1 MYNEDD
7 EGDETL
13 KKDMLWR
20 QARVLYPELE
30 EWLLE
35 MVVNIHLAQ
44 EPNPQNPPDGKTPP
58 HAKPSKSTKSRQTL
72 SILSNPN
79 TLYHSRLWA

>member
-1 MYNEDD
+1 MYSEDD

-13 KKDMLWR
+13 KKDMLLR

-35 MVVNIHLAQ
+35 MAVNMHIAQ
-44 EPNPQNPPDGKTPP
+44 EK
-58 HAKPSKSTKSRQTL
+58 QTDIIKITDL
-72 SILSNPN
+72 TINDD
-79 TLYHSRLWA
+79 Y

>member
-13 KKDMLWR
+13 KKDMLLR

-35 MVVNIHLAQ
+35 MAVNMHIAQ
-44 EPNPQNPPDGKTPP
+44 EKENEKVKLMDLTINDD
-58 HAKPSKSTKSRQTL
+58 
-72 SILSNPN
+72 
-79 TLYHSRLWA
+79 Y

>member
-1 MYNEDD
+1 MYSEDD

-13 KKDMLWR
+13 KKDMLLR

-35 MVVNIHLAQ
+35 MAVNMHIAQ
-44 EPNPQNPPDGKTPP
+44 EKENEKVKITDLTINDE
-58 HAKPSKSTKSRQTL
+58 
-72 SILSNPN
+72 
-79 TLYHSRLWA
+79 Y

>member
-1 MYNEDD
+1 MYSEDD

-13 KKDMLWR
+13 KKDMLLR

-35 MVVNIHLAQ
+35 MAVNMHLAQ
-44 EPNPQNPPDGKTPP
+44 EKENEKVKLTNLTINDE
-58 HAKPSKSTKSRQTL
+58 
-72 SILSNPN
+72 
-79 TLYHSRLWA
+79 Y

>member
-7 EGDETL
+7 EGDETF
-13 KKDMLWR
+13 KKDMLLR

-35 MVVNIHLAQ
+35 MAVNMHLVQ
-44 EPNPQNPPDGKTPP
+44 EKENEKVKLMDLTINDD
-58 HAKPSKSTKSRQTL
+58 
-72 SILSNPN
+72 
-79 TLYHSRLWA
+79 Y

>member
-1 MYNEDD
+1 MYSEDD

-13 KKDMLWR
+13 KKDMILR

-35 MVVNIHLAQ
+35 MAVNMHIAQ
-44 EPNPQNPPDGKTPP
+44 EKENDIVKITDLTINDD
-58 HAKPSKSTKSRQTL
+58 
-72 SILSNPN
+72 
-79 TLYHSRLWA
+79 Y

>member
-1 MYNEDD
+1 MYSEDD

-13 KKDMLWR
+13 KKDMLLR

-35 MVVNIHLAQ
+35 MAVNIHIAQ
-44 EPNPQNPPDGKTPP
+44 EKQNDIVKITDL
-58 HAKPSKSTKSRQTL
+58 T
-72 SILSNPN
+72 INDD
-79 TLYHSRLWA
+79 Y

>member
-13 KKDMLWR
+13 KKDMLLR

-35 MVVNIHLAQ
+35 MAVNMHLAQ
-44 EPNPQNPPDGKTPP
+44 EQENEKVKITDLTINDD
-58 HAKPSKSTKSRQTL
+58 
-72 SILSNPN
+72 
-79 TLYHSRLWA
+79 Y

>member
-1 MYNEDD
+1 MFYYSKEKMYNEDD

-13 KKDMLWR
+13 KKDMLLR

-35 MVVNIHLAQ
+35 MAVNMHLAQ
-44 EPNPQNPPDGKTPP
+44 EKENEKVKLTELTINDD
-58 HAKPSKSTKSRQTL
+58 
-72 SILSNPN
+72 
-79 TLYHSRLWA
+79 Y

>member
-1 MYNEDD
+1 MYSEDD

-13 KKDMLWR
+13 KKDMLLR

-35 MVVNIHLAQ
+35 MAVNMHIAQ
-44 EPNPQNPPDGKTPP
+44 EKENDKVKITDITINDD
-58 HAKPSKSTKSRQTL
+58 
-72 SILSNPN
+72 
-79 TLYHSRLWA
+79 Y

>member
-1 MYNEDD
+1 MFYYSKEKMYSEDD

-13 KKDMLWR
+13 KKDMLLR

-35 MVVNIHLAQ
+35 MAVNMHIAQ
-44 EPNPQNPPDGKTPP
+44 EKENERVKLTELTINDD
-58 HAKPSKSTKSRQTL
+58 
-72 SILSNPN
+72 
-79 TLYHSRLWA
+79 Y

>member
-1 MYNEDD
+1 MYSEDD

-13 KKDMLWR
+13 KKDMLLR

-35 MVVNIHLAQ
+35 MAVNMHIAQ
-44 EPNPQNPPDGKTPP
+44 EKENDKVKITDLTINDD
-58 HAKPSKSTKSRQTL
+58 
-72 SILSNPN
+72 
-79 TLYHSRLWA
+79 Y

>member
-1 MYNEDD
+1 MFYYSKEKMYNEDD

-13 KKDMLWR
+13 KKDMLLR

-35 MVVNIHLAQ
+35 MAVNMHLAQ
-44 EPNPQNPPDGKTPP
+44 EKENEKVKITDLPINDD
-58 HAKPSKSTKSRQTL
+58 
-72 SILSNPN
+72 
-79 TLYHSRLWA
+79 Y

>member
-1 MYNEDD
+1 MYSEDD

-13 KKDMLWR
+13 KKDMLLR

-35 MVVNIHLAQ
+35 MAVNMHIAQ
-44 EPNPQNPPDGKTPP
+44 EKENEKVKIMDLTIND
-58 HAKPSKSTKSRQTL
+58 
-72 SILSNPN
+72 
-79 TLYHSRLWA
+79 YY

>member
-1 MYNEDD
+1 MYSEDD

-13 KKDMLWR
+13 KKDMLLR

-35 MVVNIHLAQ
+35 MTVNMHIAQ
-44 EPNPQNPPDGKTPP
+44 EKQNDIVKITDL
-58 HAKPSKSTKSRQTL
+58 T
-72 SILSNPN
+72 INDD
-79 TLYHSRLWA
+79 Y

>member
-1 MYNEDD
+1 MFYYSKEKMYSEDD

-13 KKDMLWR
+13 KKDMLLR

-35 MVVNIHLAQ
+35 MAVNMHIAQ
-44 EPNPQNPPDGKTPP
+44 EKENEKVKITDLTINDD
-58 HAKPSKSTKSRQTL
+58 
-72 SILSNPN
+72 
-79 TLYHSRLWA
+79 Y

>member
-1 MYNEDD
+1 MYSEDD

-13 KKDMLWR
+13 KKDMLLR

-35 MVVNIHLAQ
+35 MAVNMHIAQ
-44 EPNPQNPPDGKTPP
+44 EKENERVKLTELTINDD
-58 HAKPSKSTKSRQTL
+58 
-72 SILSNPN
+72 
-79 TLYHSRLWA
+79 Y

>member
-1 MYNEDD
+1 MYKEDD

-13 KKDMLWR
+13 KKDMLLR

-35 MVVNIHLAQ
+35 MAVNMHIAQ
-44 EPNPQNPPDGKTPP
+44 EKENEKLKLTNLTINDE
-58 HAKPSKSTKSRQTL
+58 
-72 SILSNPN
+72 
-79 TLYHSRLWA
+79 Y

>member
-1 MYNEDD
+1 MFYYSKEKMYSEDD

-13 KKDMLWR
+13 KKDMLLR

-35 MVVNIHLAQ
+35 MAVNMHIAQ
-44 EPNPQNPPDGKTPP
+44 EKENEKVKITELTINDD
-58 HAKPSKSTKSRQTL
+58 
-72 SILSNPN
+72 
-79 TLYHSRLWA
+79 Y

>member
-1 MYNEDD
+1 MYSEDD

-13 KKDMLWR
+13 KKDMLLR

-35 MVVNIHLAQ
+35 MAVNMHIAQ
-44 EPNPQNPPDGKTPP
+44 EKENERVKLTELTIDDD
-58 HAKPSKSTKSRQTL
+58 
-72 SILSNPN
+72 
-79 TLYHSRLWA
+79 Y

>member
-1 MYNEDD
+1 MYSEDD

-13 KKDMLWR
+13 KKDMLLR

-35 MVVNIHLAQ
+35 MAVNMHIAQ
-44 EPNPQNPPDGKTPP
+44 EKGNERVKITDLTINDE
-58 HAKPSKSTKSRQTL
+58 
-72 SILSNPN
+72 
-79 TLYHSRLWA
+79 Y